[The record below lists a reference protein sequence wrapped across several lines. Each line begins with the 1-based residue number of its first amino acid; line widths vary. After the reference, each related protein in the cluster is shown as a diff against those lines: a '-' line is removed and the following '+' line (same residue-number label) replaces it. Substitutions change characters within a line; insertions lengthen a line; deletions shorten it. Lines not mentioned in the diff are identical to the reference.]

1 MENEFL
7 YEKLYFYMENEFL
20 YENYIIY
27 RSTLKRY
34 IANYKPYVPQTSEL
48 LKVIELDIRIDNIC
62 LKDRFEWDI
71 NDPKNNPEV
80 FIL

>member
-1 MENEFL
+1 MRL
-7 YEKLYFYMENEFL
+7 HSFY
-20 YENYIIY
+20 YIIINIY
-27 RSTLKRY
+27 ILPLSTLKRY

-80 FIL
+80 FYHHKFIMY

>member
-1 MENEFL
+1 MRSHSFFFINSLDIF
-7 YEKLYFYMENEFL
+7 FIF
-20 YENYIIY
+20 
-27 RSTLKRY
+27 STLKRY

-80 FIL
+80 SYIL

>member
-1 MENEFL
+1 MN
-7 YEKLYFYMENEFL
+7 FYMK
-20 YENYIIY
+20 NYIIY